1 MNVQLALSQKSVVLC
16 QPPQNMSWLFQSDG
30 QWQWPWLASAENTC
44 LGGFAHMLLN
54 YLQNTDQDVCTAQC
68 KWMQMCTYAHVWI
81 HAWYTAQ
88 TPRANWV
95 ENMSVTWFDVSRYAP
110 KLPCPTLYCSTTC
123 NTCCLTRHTGQLL
136 WRVNTCC
143 AAHRHCCGLLDMERS
158 IWRMKYGFYSWDDT
172 FICFAKA
179 NRSINLCSNQLNFL
193 ITTKDKDILLY
204 MTTIEMTEW
213 KWFKIITFR
222 VFFQTRHN
230 TREGSYLCGL
240 HVSDLTK

>member
-1 MNVQLALSQKSVVLC
+1 
-16 QPPQNMSWLFQSDG
+16 MSAATKYELTVWEWRAMAMAMAG
-30 QWQWPWLASAENTC
+30 KRWK
-44 LGGFAHMLLN
+44 HMSGW
-54 YLQNTDQDVCTAQC
+54 VCTHAAQLSAKYRLRC
-68 KWMQMCTYAHVWI
+68 MHCTMQMCTYAHVWM

-88 TPRANWV
+88 TLRANWV

-110 KLPCPTLYCSTTC
+110 KLLCPTLYCSTTC
-123 NTCCLTRHTGQLL
+123 NTCCLTQHTGQQL

-172 FICFAKA
+172 FICFGKA

-204 MTTIEMTEW
+204 MTTIEMTE
-213 KWFKIITFR
+213 
-222 VFFQTRHN
+222 
-230 TREGSYLCGL
+230 
-240 HVSDLTK
+240 

>member
-1 MNVQLALSQKSVVLC
+1 
-16 QPPQNMSWLFQSDG
+16 
-30 QWQWPWLASAENTC
+30 
-44 LGGFAHMLLN
+44 
-54 YLQNTDQDVCTAQC
+54 
-68 KWMQMCTYAHVWI
+68 MQMCTYAHVWI

-88 TPRANWV
+88 TLRANCV

-123 NTCCLTRHTGQLL
+123 NTCCLTRQTGQLL
-136 WRVNTCC
+136 WRVDTCC
-143 AAHRHCCGLLDMERS
+143 AAHCHCCGLLDMERS

-172 FICFAKA
+172 FICFGKA

-213 KWFKIITFR
+213 KLPSMCLSKPNIVYIW
-222 VFFQTRHN
+222 
-230 TREGSYLCGL
+230 EGSDLRKIRIFGTWV
-240 HVSDLTK
+240 VSNTHWVCSDMKIYAWSCTLSHSSWIFSCFWR